1 MKRNRLILLGLTAI
15 IFLLIGYFGVCKL
28 YPCKVSPVI
37 AEPVYTWSVC
47 SMNLLAT
54 KYILGISEMYFGL
67 SYNLGRFVAL
77 VLNWVIAYL
86 IVIGLIYAYN
96 KFKK

>member
-1 MKRNRLILLGLTAI
+1 MKKSRLAIFGLTAVV
-15 IFLLIGYFGVCKL
+15 FLLIGYFGVCNL
-28 YPCKVSPVI
+28 YPCKISPVI
-37 AEPVYTWSVC
+37 AKPVYTWGMC

-54 KYILGISEMYFGL
+54 KNIVGISEMYFGL
-67 SYNLGRFVAL
+67 SYTLGRVVAL

-86 IVIGLIYAYN
+86 IVIGLLYTYN